1 MSREP
6 NLKRMSQEEID
17 EIKIE
22 AYMSKET
29 KSQKIKLQQ
38 RIWDVIDGVDNERET
53 EAGVKLSNKDVV
65 EVLESIMDSL
75 SPIPFSSTD
84 KEPER

>member
-1 MSREP
+1 
-6 NLKRMSQEEID
+6 
-17 EIKIE
+17 
-22 AYMSKET
+22 MSKET

-84 KEPER
+84 KNLLKK

>member
-1 MSREP
+1 
-6 NLKRMSQEEID
+6 
-17 EIKIE
+17 
-22 AYMSKET
+22 MSKET

-84 KEPER
+84 KGPER